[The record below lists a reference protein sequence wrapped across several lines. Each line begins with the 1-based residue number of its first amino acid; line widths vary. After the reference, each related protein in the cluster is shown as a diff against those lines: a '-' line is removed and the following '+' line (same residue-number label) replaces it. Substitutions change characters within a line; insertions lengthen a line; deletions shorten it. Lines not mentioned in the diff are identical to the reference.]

1 MEKGRGAWKVVV
13 EGAQRCLTPS
23 LAHVYPLTSA
33 NQLDLPEEERLG
45 VARHSTIDSQQSHNW
60 PVKGCVCVCVKG
72 EKVPGV
78 RMDGQGREGK

>member
-60 PVKGCVCVCVKG
+60 PVKGCVCVKG